1 MPTLNFILFGL
12 YLALTVLLGLWVG
25 RRKGADPRGYFLAGE
40 ELPWYAIGGSIIAAN
55 ISTEHFIG
63 MVGVAY
69 SVGFVVAQWEWGNVV
84 TFSALIW
91 IFLPYYVRGGLYT
104 MPEFLERRYNAHCRR
119 LFAVCCLVLWVVA
132 QMAVVMLA
140 GAKALRGMFDIH
152 ETLTIVALAVL
163 AGSYTIYGG
172 LKSVAWTDFLQFVV
186 MMLGGLVVAA
196 VGLDKVGGLGALMH
210 AAPEKFKIAYPM
222 TDPDF
227 PWFGVWT
234 LLFSVGIWYNCTN
247 QFIVQRC
254 LGARSE
260 WDARMGVVFA
270 GFMKILL
277 PLLVVIP
284 GIVAFRLY
292 PGLPDKDL
300 AFPKL
305 VRELLP
311 VGLSGIVMA
320 GLASGMLSH
329 ISSVLNSCSTVF
341 TMDLYQPL
349 FGRGKSNGH
358 LVRVGRISGFVIL
371 LIATLLA
378 IWFTRGQHS
387 VFLLIQDIG
396 AWVAAPIAAV
406 FLMGVLWRRATAAA
420 ATFVLWFGFPFTA
433 LLEYVLFKQV
443 PWLQPFDN
451 WLNRTF
457 VVWVV
462 SMAAMVVVSLL
473 TRPPEPER
481 IAGIIWSPR
490 MAALPEAERRRHRGV
505 RSLFLWWA
513 VFVGLM
519 AALYGYMFWF
529 QFFGPAKGL

>member
-1 MPTLNFILFGL
+1 MQTFNFILFGL
-12 YLALTVLLGLWVG
+12 YLALTVILGIWVG
-25 RRKGADPRGYFLAGE
+25 RRKGADPRGYFLAGD

-91 IFLPYYVRGGLYT
+91 VFLPYYIRGGLYT
-104 MPEFLERRYNAHCRR
+104 MPEFLERRYNAHCRH
-119 LFAVCCLVLWVVA
+119 LFAVCCLVLWIVA

-140 GAKALRGMFDIH
+140 GTKAMRGMFDIP

-186 MMLGGLVVAA
+186 MMLGGLIVAV
-196 VGLDKVGGLGALMH
+196 VGLDRVGGLGELMR
-210 AAPEKFKIAYPM
+210 AAPEKFKITFPI
-222 TDPDF
+222 TDPDY

-270 GFMKILL
+270 GFMKVLL

-284 GIVAFRLY
+284 GIIAASGSIRGCRTRTW
-292 PGLPDKDL
+292 P
-300 AFPKL
+300 FP
-305 VRELLP
+305 RWSGNCCP
-311 VGLSGIVMA
+311 IGLSGIVMA

-341 TMDLYQPL
+341 TMDLYQPFL
-349 FGRGKSNGH
+349 GRGKSERAPGPRGTLQRVRDSADRDAAGH
-358 LVRVGRISGFVIL
+358 LV
-371 LIATLLA
+371 
-378 IWFTRGQHS
+378 H
-387 VFLLIQDIG
+387 
-396 AWVAAPIAAV
+396 
-406 FLMGVLWRRATAAA
+406 AAA
-420 ATFVLWFGFPFTA
+420 A
-433 LLEYVLFKQV
+433 Q
-443 PWLQPFDN
+443 
-451 WLNRTF
+451 R
-457 VVWVV
+457 V
-462 SMAAMVVVSLL
+462 SC
-473 TRPPEPER
+473 
-481 IAGIIWSPR
+481 
-490 MAALPEAERRRHRGV
+490 
-505 RSLFLWWA
+505 
-513 VFVGLM
+513 
-519 AALYGYMFWF
+519 
-529 QFFGPAKGL
+529 